1 MSFAQI
7 FISFESYPIQLC
19 KIQEDGG
26 YPWLRLRLKSI
37 VKTMA
42 NSFYDEVE
50 FNGFQN
56 CKFISRANELGSIRI
71 LNLVIC
77 VDHFALL

>member
-1 MSFAQI
+1 
-7 FISFESYPIQLC
+7 
-19 KIQEDGG
+19 
-26 YPWLRLRLKSI
+26 
-37 VKTMA
+37 MA

-77 VDHFALL
+77 VDHFALLWTFINTIYWLKLKISALYFNLFVKFY